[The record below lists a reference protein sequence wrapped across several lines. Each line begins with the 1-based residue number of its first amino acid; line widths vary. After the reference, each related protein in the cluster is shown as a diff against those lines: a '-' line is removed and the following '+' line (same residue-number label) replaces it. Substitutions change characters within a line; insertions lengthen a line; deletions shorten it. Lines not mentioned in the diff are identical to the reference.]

1 MIQYVR
7 TDFINGRPDGC
18 QTFSLCLI
26 QWRFNASKASDCV
39 WCARGR
45 FAILQISI
53 TNYTPLC
60 IFAFLLKI
68 IRISPNHNKNQSIC
82 FNWCTY
88 ANAKVSIIR
97 GSTTFSMLLSEI
109 RWNKFSAPD
118 KKITLLAG
126 LSCVMSCQC
135 AKNPNGCFSLQLLLI
150 VGVGD
155 VWRQGQLCKR
165 NGDDY
170 EDYLVMPTWQSPN
183 DFILL
188 QLLNATN
195 VFDSYWWHWQWCW
208 W

>member
-18 QTFSLCLI
+18 QTFCLCLI

-53 TNYTPLC
+53 TTYTPLC

-88 ANAKVSIIR
+88 ANAKVSIIW

-135 AKNPNGCFSLQLLLI
+135 AKNPNGFFSLQLLDCW
-150 VGVGD
+150 GWRCMTTRTTMQEKW
-155 VWRQGQLCKR
+155 WRQWRLSCHANLAKPQRFLP
-165 NGDDY
+165 
-170 EDYLVMPTWQSPN
+170 V
-183 DFILL
+183 
-188 QLLNATN
+188 AAA
-195 VFDSYWWHWQWCW
+195 
-208 W
+208 